1 MKTSSQNQPEKRR
14 ASRRPALPLSRGGGP
29 RPVPPALV
37 AHILSTLPDS
47 LLVAHILSTLPDSLA
62 RREELLRDL
71 AASIPA
77 GLESAVR
84 VRALQF
90 HLQEHQRLRSEWP
103 GQADQ
108 P

>member
-29 RPVPPALV
+29 RPVQPALV
-37 AHILSTLPDS
+37 AHILN
-47 LLVAHILSTLPDSLA
+47 TLPDSLA

-71 AASIPA
+71 AASIPP

>member
-29 RPVPPALV
+29 RPVPPA
-37 AHILSTLPDS
+37 
-47 LLVAHILSTLPDSLA
+47 LVAHILSTLPDSLA

-90 HLQEHQRLRSEWP
+90 HLQEHQRLRSGWP